1 MVAPLPIIRALPD
14 RCAGALVAP
23 TLPAQVLRHLAGRR
37 PRLPQLPGVAISQGA
52 FGEVDR
58 LASFPNL
65 IPYVNGAK
73 NQKVG
78 PESQESL
85 SREAYRTCDASMV

>member
-1 MVAPLPIIRALPD
+1 
-14 RCAGALVAP
+14 
-23 TLPAQVLRHLAGRR
+23 
-37 PRLPQLPGVAISQGA
+37 LPGVAISQGA